1 MVIAEF
7 PDVKDSDESGLLAIG
22 GDLEVESLLLAYSSG
37 IFPWPLNDEILSW
50 FSPLKRAVLF
60 LSKLHISRSLRRTLN
75 SNKLEFAIDRN
86 CPEVIRQCRL
96 AGNRRTG
103 KGSPQSGTWITA
115 DMQAAYIDL
124 HKAGY
129 CHSAESYENGELVGG
144 LYGVSIGAMFAG
156 ESMFFKRPDAS
167 KAAFARLAVYLRE
180 NGAGW
185 IDCQVMTP
193 LFEAFGAE
201 EIDREDFL
209 GLLKNAIRS
218 DRTLFK

>member
-7 PDVKDSDESGLLAIG
+7 PDPEDSDESGLLAIG
-22 GDLEVESLLLAYSSG
+22 GDLEVDSLLLAYSSG
-37 IFPWPLNDEILSW
+37 IFPWPLNEEILTW
-50 FSPLKRAVLF
+50 FSPPRRAVLH
-60 LSKLHISRSLRRTLN
+60 LTKLHISRSLRRALN
-75 SNKLEFAIDRN
+75 SNKFEFAIDCN

-103 KGSPQSGTWITA
+103 KGNPQSGTWITA
-115 DMQAAYIDL
+115 DMQDAYIAL

-167 KAAFARLAVYLRE
+167 KVAFARFAVHLRE
-180 NGAGW
+180 SGAEW
-185 IDCQVMTP
+185 LDCQVMTP

-201 EIDREDFL
+201 EIEREEFL
-209 GLLKNAIRS
+209 GMLKNAIRS
-218 DRTLFK
+218 DRALF